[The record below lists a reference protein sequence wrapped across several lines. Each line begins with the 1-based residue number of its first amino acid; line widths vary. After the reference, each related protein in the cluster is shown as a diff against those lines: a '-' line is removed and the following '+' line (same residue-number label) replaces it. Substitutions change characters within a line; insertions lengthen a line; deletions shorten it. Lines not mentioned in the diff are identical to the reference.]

1 MARLPSLGSLRS
13 LANYGEDEIDSG
25 DEQEVA
31 RKKAKTEVE
40 EIGDENSR
48 SKEDGSDLDIVLSDE
63 ENDSS
68 RSGSTERKVIVTQPR
83 VNIGIKSCMGLI
95 SYLSYSILKFTL

>member
-1 MARLPSLGSLRS
+1 MDRLPSLGSLRS
-13 LANYGEDEIDSG
+13 LANYGEDEIDSD

-31 RKKAKTEVE
+31 RKKAKTEE

-48 SKEDGSDLDIVLSDE
+48 SKEDGSDLDIVVSDE

-68 RSGSTERKVIVTQPR
+68 RSGSTESKVVVTQPR
-83 VNIGIKSCMGLI
+83 VNIGIKNCMGLI
-95 SYLSYSILKFTL
+95 SYLSCSILKFAL